1 MEETTPL
8 QRIILRL
15 NFGVKQLPII
25 MQYEVVSTY
34 EFVGKNPSK
43 ATRSYF

>member
-15 NFGVKQLPII
+15 NFGVKTTPYHYGARGGL
-25 MQYEVVSTY
+25 
-34 EFVGKNPSK
+34 NL
-43 ATRSYF
+43 

>member
-15 NFGVKQLPII
+15 NFGVKTTL
-25 MQYEVVSTY
+25 YDYAVR
-34 EFVGKNPSK
+34 GGLNL
-43 ATRSYF
+43 